1 MKEFLMNEK
10 VVELPESWLEVKWG
24 KFLGFT
30 KLIEVHESKIKEQDS
45 DNKENVEEE
54 WREAI
59 RALDL
64 NTKIL
69 SFWTGL
75 TQEEISHWDMKE
87 AEKLMKCL
95 SFVNEKY
102 IPIDIS
108 SFTIGDEKFFLPKD
122 LMREATFGRYIEA
135 EQLEIQSEM
144 ISKGKIEFMPR
155 QIAILVK
162 KGGEGDNLD
171 DNLIDKRE
179 ELFKSLDMAT
189 IWDVAFF
196 LTKLEQGLTIS
207 SLTSQAVKVMQL
219 EQEQLKEQ

>member
-24 KFLGFT
+24 TFLGFT
-30 KLIEVHESKIKEQDS
+30 KIIEQHESNIKEKDKDKQA
-45 DNKENVEEE
+45 EEEE
-54 WREAI
+54 WKEAI

-69 SFWTGL
+69 AFWTGL
-75 TQEEISHWDMKE
+75 SQEEISHWDMKE

-196 LTKLEQGLTIS
+196 LNKLEQRLVIS
-207 SLTSQAVKVMQL
+207 SLTLQEVEVMQK
-219 EQEQLKEQ
+219 QELLQNQQ